1 MIVHLHDYPNLLNTA
16 SDVNTDK
23 KMHKHTKNYKS
34 NYFQSVY
41 RPVCVCPFNKGE
53 TKLFCW
59 LQSAILQHTNLQ
71 HCAEIHYTT
80 GKIFYLKNYWYLNRA
95 TLKHTVKEWS
105 ILFTNVLTLPF
116 FFQKLMKT

>member
-1 MIVHLHDYPNLLNTA
+1 MIVHLHDYPNLPNTA
-16 SDVNTDK
+16 SDVNTGQK
-23 KMHKHTKNYKS
+23 KWINTRRIITVITFS
-34 NYFQSVY
+34 LCTGL
-41 RPVCVCPFNKGE
+41 CVCPFNKGE

-80 GKIFYLKNYWYLNRA
+80 VKIFYLKNYWYLNRA

-105 ILFTNVLTLPF
+105 IHFINVLTLPV